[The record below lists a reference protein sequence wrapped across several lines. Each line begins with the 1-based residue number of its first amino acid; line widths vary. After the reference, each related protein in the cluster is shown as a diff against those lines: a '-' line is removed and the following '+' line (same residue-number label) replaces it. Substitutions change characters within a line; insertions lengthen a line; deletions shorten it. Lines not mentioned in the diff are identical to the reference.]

1 LDTLSIV
8 APCYNEE
15 AVLPAFIDR
24 LERAASAWDLP
35 WEVVLVDDGSSDRSW
50 EMICGQHR
58 RDARWRGIRL
68 SRNFGH
74 QAAISAGLQQ
84 ASGSAVVI
92 MDSDLQDGPEL
103 IVTFLSKWKSGFE
116 IVYAVRRNRKEGRA
130 KRLAYDT
137 FYRLLARVAD
147 IRIPLDSGDFCL
159 IDRKIVNLLNALPER
174 NRFLRG
180 LRAWVGFRQI
190 GVHYDRAGRAAG
202 KPKFTL
208 RQLTQ
213 LAIDG
218 LLSFSMFPLRLTAWV
233 GLAVSSS
240 TLLFLMARVG
250 GFVAADSPAVL
261 AAALMFLGG
270 VQLMF
275 LGIVGEYVGRI
286 YDQIRPRP
294 SWIVWESVGM
304 PAAASDHSTT

>member
-1 LDTLSIV
+1 LNTLSIV

-15 AVLPAFIDR
+15 AVLPVFIDR

-74 QAAISAGLQQ
+74 QAAISAGLKR

-92 MDSDLQDGPEL
+92 MDSDLQDVPEL
-103 IVTFLSKWKSGFE
+103 IVTFLNKWQSGYE
-116 IVYAVRRNRKEGRA
+116 IVYAIRRSRKEGRA

-159 IDRKIVNLLNALPER
+159 IDRKIVDLLNALPER

-190 GVHYDRAGRAAG
+190 GVHYDRPGRAAG
-202 KPKFTL
+202 TPKFTL
-208 RQLTQ
+208 GQLTQ

-233 GLAVSSS
+233 GLAVSGSS
-240 TLLFLMARVG
+240 LLYLMAKAG
-250 GFVAADSPAVL
+250 GLVRTDPPTVL

-286 YDQIRPRP
+286 YDQIRLRP
-294 SWIVWESVGM
+294 SWIVWESIGM
-304 PAAASDHSTT
+304 PPAASDQST

>member
-1 LDTLSIV
+1 LNTLSIV

-74 QAAISAGLQQ
+74 QAAISAGLKR

-92 MDSDLQDGPEL
+92 MDSDLQDVPEL
-103 IVTFLSKWKSGFE
+103 IVTFLNQWKSGYE
-116 IVYAVRRNRKEGRA
+116 IVYAIRRSRKEGRA

-159 IDRKIVNLLNALPER
+159 IDRKIVDLLNALPER

-233 GLAVSSS
+233 GLAVSGSS
-240 TLLFLMARVG
+240 LLYLMAKVG
-250 GFVAADSPAVL
+250 GLVTTDPPTVL

-270 VQLMF
+270 VQMMF

-286 YDQIRPRP
+286 YDQIRLRP
-294 SWIVWESVGM
+294 SWIVWESIGM
-304 PAAASDHSTT
+304 PPAASDQST